1 MFKIGN
7 LEIKNKVVLAPM
19 AGITSFS
26 YRKFMAKFG
35 VTLTYTEMISDM
47 GLIFNNQETKNYLDF
62 PKEDFITGVQLFG
75 HDPNNIAKSVQI
87 VEKHNQNFDFF
98 DVNMACPVLKVTRQ
112 GSGSTLMKDPKK
124 CGEIIKAIKA
134 VTNKP
139 VTAKIRLGFDN
150 SSINFLEVIKAL
162 EEAGIDLIAIHART
176 AKQLYSGE
184 PNFEIIRDLRKKMN
198 VPLIVSG
205 NIYSIDDAVKA
216 LEITGADAVMVARGG
231 VGNPFLIKQ
240 LNHYFS
246 TGKIL
251 PNPTLEEQKQYCLEL
266 AEELI
271 KEKGEEKAM
280 RIYRGIASKFF
291 NGFANSKNIRLKLS
305 NELVSFQHLKDILA
319 FLK

>member
-75 HDPNNIAKSVQI
+75 HDPINIAKSVQI

-162 EEAGIDLIAIHART
+162 EKAGIDLIAIHART